1 MSVSNFK
8 DELDLIRQ
16 VREETLSE
24 RHASASVDRADIAP
38 RSPSGVS
45 VDVAVIF
52 IIAFIIGYHFVFD
65 HSFISAFMFCNR
77 FHRMLSRSTYACV
90 LHPKLSQGPRQRL
103 QETKSRF
110 YPLLRFCC
118 LSIALL
124 LFVASKI
131 QSAL

>member
-1 MSVSNFK
+1 MAPAFASKCNVSVSNFK

-52 IIAFIIGYHFVFD
+52 ILAFIIDYHFVLIIPSSVPSCFVTVFTDCCPGARTLAFCIRSCRKD
-65 HSFISAFMFCNR
+65 HVSVFR
-77 FHRMLSRSTYACV
+77 
-90 LHPKLSQGPRQRL
+90 RQ
-103 QETKSRF
+103 
-110 YPLLRFCC
+110 Y
-118 LSIALL
+118 
-124 LFVASKI
+124 
-131 QSAL
+131 